1 MKMQT
6 SHLHY
11 KLKEQKLLCKVS
23 PKKEENMRI
32 AMRNQPTKQKRMA
45 KKWQS
50 HIERKNSPDKASK
63 NYRAFWGEKGSV

>member
-50 HIERKNSPDKASK
+50 HIE
-63 NYRAFWGEKGSV
+63 